1 MASPALQCEE
11 CIRFGGFALAQI
23 VPLDVL
29 NQTRPVGCIED
40 VTAPISLAPNR
51 ADVIGLLMHGLGCL
65 LRELFD
71 RAFDIK
77 AAVGDK
83 QVHVR

>member
-1 MASPALQCEE
+1 M
-11 CIRFGGFALAQI
+11 RFGGFALAQI

-29 NQTRPVGCIED
+29 NQICPVHFIED
-40 VTAPISLAPNR
+40 ITAPISLAPNR
-51 ADVIGLLMHGLGCL
+51 AYVIGLLMHGLGCL
-65 LRELFD
+65 LREPFD

>member
-1 MASPALQCEE
+1 MT
-11 CIRFGGFALAQI
+11 QI

-29 NQTRPVGCIED
+29 NQIRPVGCIEN

-51 ADVIGLLMHGLGCL
+51 ADVIGLTMHGLGCL
-65 LRELFD
+65 LRKPFD
-71 RAFDIK
+71 GAFDIK

-83 QVHVR
+83 QVHVRRLDACCGDLPWG